1 MDVFTKN
8 KHRIVVLV
16 FLIGLGLL
24 YYFNSTIIYWV
35 IWVLCF
41 LITEFCG
48 AYFIQLNFHLQA
60 TNKLNT
66 AKPSIMLSFDDGPHA
81 KNTPLVL
88 DVLETHQVKAVF
100 FLIGKNI
107 QEQEEIVKQ
116 IVAKGHLI
124 GNHSFSHH
132 HLIDTWSSKKV
143 LNDLTQCQQL
153 IHQYQAQSL
162 LFRPP
167 FGVTNPRI
175 AKVVKQLQLH
185 TIGWN
190 IRSYDTSTQNISKIK
205 QRILNKLRP
214 NSIILLHDRLDI
226 MPELLNELIPEIKK
240 RGFEFSIELPKS
252 TND

>member
-1 MDVFTKN
+1 MDVIIKN

-16 FLIGLGLL
+16 FLIGLGIL
-24 YYFNSTIIYWV
+24 YYCSFSWIGWIIW
-35 IWVLCF
+35 IFCF
-41 LITEFCG
+41 LIIEFCG
-48 AYFIQLNFHLQA
+48 AYFIQLNFHLQT

-66 AKPSIMLSFDDGPHA
+66 IKPSVMLSFDDGPHA

-88 DVLETHQVKAVF
+88 EILDAHQIKAVF

-107 QEQEEIVKQ
+107 QGQEEIVKQ
-116 IVAKGHLI
+116 IVDKGHLI

-132 HLIDTWSSKKV
+132 HLIDVCSSKKV
-143 LNDLTQCQQL
+143 LDDLKQCQHL
-153 IHQYQAQSL
+153 IKQYQPQSL

-167 FGVTNPRI
+167 FGVTNPNI
-175 AKVVKQLQLH
+175 AKAVKQLQLH

-205 QRILNKLRP
+205 QRILNKLKP
-214 NSIILLHDRLDI
+214 NSIILLHDRLDV
-226 MPELLNELIPEIKK
+226 MPKLLNELIPEIKNL
-240 RGFEFSIELPKS
+240 GFEFSIELPKP

>member
-1 MDVFTKN
+1 M
-8 KHRIVVLV
+8 
-16 FLIGLGLL
+16 
-24 YYFNSTIIYWV
+24 
-35 IWVLCF
+35 
-41 LITEFCG
+41 
-48 AYFIQLNFHLQA
+48 
-60 TNKLNT
+60 
-66 AKPSIMLSFDDGPHA
+66 
-81 KNTPLVL
+81 
-88 DVLETHQVKAVF
+88 
-100 FLIGKNI
+100 
-107 QEQEEIVKQ
+107 
-116 IVAKGHLI
+116 
-124 GNHSFSHH
+124 
-132 HLIDTWSSKKV
+132 
-143 LNDLTQCQQL
+143 
-153 IHQYQAQSL
+153 

-175 AKVVKQLQLH
+175 SKVVKQLQLH